1 MTLRLTIG
9 CDPGQS
15 GALALLADGEPAGFI
30 DMPTMP
36 RKAGGFEVNGAS
48 LAAQIRCALM
58 KHPGANILAVVEQVG
73 SMPGQGLASTFRFG
87 QSDGILRGVIATLGI
102 GYITVAPVKWKN
114 HYGLKG
120 QEKDAARALAIRR
133 FPAIAEELAR
143 KKDCGRADALLIA
156 LWGHST
162 EQHARAA

>member
-1 MTLRLTIG
+1 MTLRLIIG

-15 GALALLADGEPAGFI
+15 GCLALLADGEPAGFI

-36 RKAGGFEVNGAS
+36 RAAGGNEVNAAA
-48 LAAQIRCALM
+48 LAAQVRGLLHM
-58 KHPGANILAVVEQVG
+58 HQGAYLLAVVELVG

-87 QSDGILRGVIATLGI
+87 QSDGILRGVLGAMGI

-114 HYGLKG
+114 HFGLKG
-120 QEKDAARALAIRR
+120 QPKDAARSLAIRR
-133 FPAIAEELAR
+133 FPSVSQQLAR
-143 KKDCGRADALLIA
+143 KKDGGRADALLLA
-156 LWGHST
+156 LWAANT

>member
-15 GALALLADGEPAGFI
+15 GCLALLADGEPAGFI

-36 RKAGGFEVNGAS
+36 RNAGGFEVNAAA
-48 LAAQIRCALM
+48 LAAKVRGLLQM
-58 KHPGANILAVVEQVG
+58 HSGAHVMAAVEQVG

-87 QSDGILRGVIATLGI
+87 QSDGVLRGVLGALGI

-120 QEKDAARALAIRR
+120 QAKDAARALAIRR
-133 FPAIAEELAR
+133 FPSVAHELSR

-156 LWGHST
+156 LWAAST
-162 EQHARAA
+162 EQHAVAA